1 MERQAWFLTLIQ
13 RRSPARFALHP
24 SLSTRRAR
32 LWHSHGHVAVSRI
45 ADPENRLRHLLEAN
59 VAVASEAS
67 LDDVLQ
73 KTVELAARLVDA
85 RYAALGV
92 LDRTGSH
99 LDRLITTGMDDSTRA
114 RIGDL
119 PSDHGVLRILLR
131 EARPIRVADVTK
143 EPHFFGF
150 PPGHPP
156 MRSFLG
162 VPIFVR
168 GVVYGDL
175 YLAEKEGGEF
185 TEADEEIVTLLAAQT
200 GITIEKVQIHEGAV
214 HWIHQLEALDELT
227 HSVLEK
233 REDMS
238 RLLELVARRMREL
251 IRARGVLLS
260 IPAPSGGLRV
270 AAAEGEGVADLVGY
284 DLLSDSK
291 HARVF
296 TRGKSERV
304 DSVLEDPEFDQVV
317 ARRVGAVAALL
328 VPLAFHDKPTGVVS
342 AFNKNGPDPRFT
354 DDDLRLAEALA
365 TRAALA
371 VHLSERVAR
380 ETVDAI
386 LEAQEAER
394 SRIARELHDE
404 TGSALTAVLLGLAAI
419 DAATTLPEAHQAST
433 ALRETAKGTL
443 ENVGRLAFALRP
455 AALDEFGLVP
465 ALKDLSNRLEEQ
477 GGPKVELEVDLPA
490 DARLPAKLE
499 TTVFRITQEALT
511 NVVKHAEAKTVRIIF
526 VCRERSV
533 ILTVED
539 DGRGFA
545 REQVAGAGLGL
556 VGMRE
561 RVASVK
567 GALDIESKRGAG
579 TRLTVEIPLA

>member
-1 MERQAWFLTLIQ
+1 VPRVGDQE
-13 RRSPARFALHP
+13 
-24 SLSTRRAR
+24 AR
-32 LWHSHGHVAVSRI
+32 LRQLV
-45 ADPENRLRHLLEAN
+45 EAN
-59 VAVASEAS
+59 ITVGSEAS
-67 LDDVLQ
+67 LDAVLQ
-73 KTVELAARLVDA
+73 ETVEVAAKLVGA
-85 RYAALGV
+85 RYGALGV
-92 LDRTGSH
+92 LDGTRSH
-99 LDRLITTGMDDSTRA
+99 LERLLTTGIDDWTRA
-114 RIGDL
+114 RIGAL

-131 EARPIRVADVTK
+131 EARPVRVADVTK

-175 YLAEKEGGEF
+175 YLAEKAEGEF

-233 REDMS
+233 REDVS
-238 RLLELVARRMREL
+238 RLFELVARRLREL
-251 IRARGVLLS
+251 THARDVLIS

-270 AAAEGEGVADLVGY
+270 AAADGEGCAGLVGIRVR
-284 DLLSDSK
+284 SESK
-291 HARVF
+291 LAKVLA
-296 TRGKSERV
+296 RGKSERI
-304 DSVLEDPEFDQVV
+304 DSVLEDPEVDQVL
-317 ARRVGAVAALL
+317 ARRVGGVAALY
-328 VPLAFHDKPTGVVS
+328 VPLVFHKRSIGVVS
-342 AFNKNGPDPRFT
+342 AFNKNGPDPRFS
-354 DDDLRLAEALA
+354 DDDLRLAEAFA

-394 SRIARELHDE
+394 GRIARELHDE

-419 DAATTLPEAHQAST
+419 DAADTLPEAHEASK
-433 ALRETAKGTL
+433 ALQETARGTL

-465 ALKDLSNRLEEQ
+465 ALRDLSTGLEQ
-477 GGPKVELEVDLPA
+477 HGGPRIELDVDLPA
-490 DARLPAKLE
+490 NKRLPAKLE
-499 TTVFRITQEALT
+499 TTVFRVTQEALT
-511 NVVKHAEAKTVRIIF
+511 NVVKHAEAQTVRINLT
-526 VCRERSV
+526 CREQSV
-533 ILTVED
+533 VLRVED
-539 DGRGFA
+539 DGRGFSQA
-545 REQVAGAGLGL
+545 EVAGDGLGL

-561 RVASVK
+561 RIASVN
-567 GALDIESKRGAG
+567 GALNIESKRGAG
-579 TRLTVEIPLA
+579 TRLTVEIPL

>member
-1 MERQAWFLTLIQ
+1 M
-13 RRSPARFALHP
+13 
-24 SLSTRRAR
+24 
-32 LWHSHGHVAVSRI
+32 SRI
-45 ADPENRLRHLLEAN
+45 ADREKRLRHLVEAN
-59 VAVASEAS
+59 VAVGSEAS

-73 KTVELAARLVDA
+73 KTVEVAARLVVA

-99 LDRLITTGMDDSTRA
+99 LERLLTTGIDDTTRA

-131 EARPIRVADVTK
+131 EARPVRVADVTK

-156 MRSFLG
+156 MRTFLG

-175 YLAEKEGGEF
+175 YLAEKEDGEF

-200 GITIEKVQIHEGAV
+200 GITIEKVQIYEGAV

-233 REDMS
+233 REDVS
-238 RLLELVARRMREL
+238 RLLELVARRLREL
-251 IRARGVLLS
+251 IRAREVL
-260 IPAPSGGLRV
+260 ICVPAASGGLRV
-270 AAAEGEGVADLVGY
+270 AAADGEGGADLVGCGVP
-284 DLLSDSK
+284 SESK
-291 HARVF
+291 LARVLA
-296 TRGKSERV
+296 RGKSERI
-304 DSVLEDPEFDQVV
+304 DSVLQDPEVDQVV
-317 ARRVGAVAALL
+317 ARRVGGVAALL
-328 VPLAFHDKPTGVVS
+328 VPLVFHERAIGVVS

-354 DDDLRLAEALA
+354 DDDLRLAEAFA

-386 LEAQEAER
+386 LEGQEAER

-419 DAATTLPEAHQAST
+419 DAAATLPEAHQAST
-433 ALRETAKGTL
+433 ALRETARRTL

-455 AALDEFGLVP
+455 SALDEFGLIP
-465 ALKDLSNRLEEQ
+465 ALKDLSASLEEH
-477 GGPKVELEVDLPA
+477 GGPKIELELDLPA
-490 DARLPAKLE
+490 GARLPAKLE
-499 TTVFRITQEALT
+499 TAVFRITQEALT
-511 NVVKHAEAKTVRIIF
+511 NVVKHAEAKAVRIIF
-526 VCRERSV
+526 ACRERSV
-533 ILTVED
+533 VLTVED
-539 DGRGFA
+539 DGRGFS

-561 RVASVK
+561 RVASVN
-567 GALDIESKRGAG
+567 GAFDIESKRGAG

>member
-1 MERQAWFLTLIQ
+1 
-13 RRSPARFALHP
+13 
-24 SLSTRRAR
+24 
-32 LWHSHGHVAVSRI
+32 VSRI
-45 ADPENRLRHLLEAN
+45 ADREKRLRHLVEAN
-59 VAVASEAS
+59 VAVGSEAS

-73 KTVELAARLVDA
+73 KTVEVAARLVVA

-99 LDRLITTGMDDSTRA
+99 LERLLTTGIDDTTRA

-131 EARPIRVADVTK
+131 EARPVRVADVTK

-156 MRSFLG
+156 MRTFLG

-175 YLAEKEGGEF
+175 YLAEKEDGEF

-200 GITIEKVQIHEGAV
+200 GITIEKVQIYEGAV
-214 HWIHQLEALDELT
+214 HWIHQLEALDELI

-233 REDMS
+233 REDVS
-238 RLLELVARRMREL
+238 RLLELVARRLREL
-251 IRARGVLLS
+251 IRAREVLIS
-260 IPAPSGGLRV
+260 VPAPSGGLRV
-270 AAAEGEGVADLVGY
+270 AAADGESGASLVG
-284 DLLSDSK
+284 DGVPSESK
-291 HARVF
+291 LAKVL
-296 TRGKSERV
+296 TRGKSERI
-304 DSVLEDPEFDQVV
+304 DSLLQDPEVDQVV
-317 ARRVGAVAALL
+317 ARRVGGVAALL
-328 VPLAFHDKPTGVVS
+328 VPLVFHERTIGVVS

-354 DDDLRLAEALA
+354 DDDLRLAEAFA

-433 ALRETAKGTL
+433 ALRETARETL

-455 AALDEFGLVP
+455 SALDEFGLVP
-465 ALKDLSNRLEEQ
+465 ALKDLSASLEEQ
-477 GGPKVELEVDLPA
+477 GGPKIEVEVDLPA
-490 DARLPAKLE
+490 GARLPAKLE
-499 TTVFRITQEALT
+499 TAVFRITQEALT
-511 NVVKHAEAKTVRIIF
+511 NVVKHAEAKTVHIIF
-526 VCRERSV
+526 ACRERSV
-533 ILTVED
+533 VLTVED
-539 DGRGFA
+539 DGRGFSRA
-545 REQVAGAGLGL
+545 QVAGAGLGL

-561 RVASVK
+561 RVASVN